1 MSAPVARSKKSKIVE
16 QPEVILQ
23 AAVPRTED
31 EDRESPM
38 TRLTAIPIDPE
49 NIPTGMKTQSMLEKE
64 KIQNEIDRRNQLARE
79 KEQYNKMY
87 KLIALGGSIAV
98 GAIVAYK
105 AAGYFNPSEIV
116 DNAMDEIV
124 DKQQ

>member
-1 MSAPVARSKKSKIVE
+1 MSAPVARSEKSKIVE